1 MTVVMVLAKAPAPG
15 RVKTRLC
22 PPCTPEGAARIAEAA
37 LCDTLQAVSASGC
50 TSRVLVL
57 DGLPG
62 PWLPAGWKVVP
73 QTSGTL
79 ADRLDAAFTIVGAP
93 ALLVGMDTPQ
103 LEPDDIAAAITAL
116 GEPSCDAVIGP
127 ALDGGYWAIGFAPP
141 VRGAF
146 VNIPMS
152 TAETFRV
159 QHRRLD
165 MLGLSTTLLP
175 VMRDVDDFSDALEVA
190 RLAPATRM
198 ARAVHDL
205 ATSDLAASAAR

>member
-37 LCDTLQAVSASGC
+37 LCDTLEAVAASGC
-50 TSRVLVL
+50 TRRVLVL
-57 DGLPG
+57 DGPPG

-79 ADRLDAAFTIVGAP
+79 GDRLDAAFTVVGAP

-103 LEPDDIAAAITAL
+103 LEADDVSDAIAAL
-116 GEPSCDAVIGP
+116 DEPSCDAVLGP
-127 ALDGGYWAIGFAPP
+127 AVDGGYWAIGFAPP

-146 VNIPMS
+146 SDVPMS

-159 QHRRLD
+159 QYLRLAT
-165 MLGLSTTLLP
+165 LGLRTTLLP
-175 VMRDVDDFSDALEVA
+175 IMRDVDNFGDALEVA

-198 ARAVHDL
+198 ARAVRDL